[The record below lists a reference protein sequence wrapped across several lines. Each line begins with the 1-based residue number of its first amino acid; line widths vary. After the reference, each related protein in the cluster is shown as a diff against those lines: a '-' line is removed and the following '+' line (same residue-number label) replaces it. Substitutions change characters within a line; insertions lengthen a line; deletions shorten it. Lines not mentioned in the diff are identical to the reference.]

1 MAIYRRIHLTPEQHA
16 YLMALLEADTARI
29 GLGSPGFDLAYH
41 TFSKLRDCAVVDS
54 WGPKAKHKPK
64 D

>member
-1 MAIYRRIHLTPEQHA
+1 MALYRRIHLTPEQHA

-41 TFSKLRDCAVVDS
+41 TFSKLRDCSLVES
-54 WGPKAKHKPK
+54 NGTKPKA
-64 D
+64 